1 MNKMRSLTERQKSKN
16 ELNKNYGAEE
26 HNEWNEKCHRD
37 KVEQKNHQTKWNK
50 KSAKNRFYEIIQ
62 LGEQRNKN
70 KKE

>member
-37 KVEQKNHQTKWNK
+37 KVEQKIIRQSGTKNLRRTGFMK
-50 KSAKNRFYEIIQ
+50 LSS
-62 LGEQRNKN
+62 
-70 KKE
+70 